1 MRRLTVTIPGIPVP
15 QGSKRHVGN
24 GVMIEANRRLAPW
37 RADAIAAIQQAM
49 GAGWTPLDVP
59 VSMDVEFLFPR
70 PKSHYG
76 RRNGAAYLKAT
87 APGYK
92 PSAPDLDKL
101 LRATCDALTQ
111 AGAWRDDALLADVI
125 ACKQYDDGP
134 PRTLLTLAPLEAA

>member
-1 MRRLTVTIPGIPVP
+1 MPALRVTIPGIPVP

-24 GVMIEANRRLAPW
+24 GVMIETNKRLAPW

-49 GAGWTPLDVP
+49 GDGWEPFTGP
-59 VSMDVEFLFPR
+59 VRMVAMFAFPR

-76 RRNGAAYLKAT
+76 TGRNSSLLKPS
-87 APGYK
+87 APSYK

-111 AGAWRDDALLADVI
+111 AGAWRDDALLAAVI
-125 ACKQYDDGP
+125 ACKAYDEDAP
-134 PRTLLTLAPLEAA
+134 ATRLTIREAMLP